1 MFFVMFFIMI
11 MNITHCTCP
20 VRHHNFILKYPAFNV
35 ILKIMFYKTLCFI

>member
-35 ILKIMFYKTLCFI
+35 ILKIMFYKKLCFI